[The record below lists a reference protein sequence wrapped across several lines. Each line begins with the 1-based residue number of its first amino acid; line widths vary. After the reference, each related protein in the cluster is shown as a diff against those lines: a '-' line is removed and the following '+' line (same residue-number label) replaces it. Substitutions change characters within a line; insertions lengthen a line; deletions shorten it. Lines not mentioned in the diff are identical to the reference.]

1 MASLIGYYSL
11 IIGFSISFLI
21 IFFSIK
27 NLSKSKLYNKIIFS
41 VFFQFFF
48 VSLSF
53 LCLVQSFISSDFSNE
68 TVFNH
73 SHTTVPTFYKISD
86 ACGNHEGSL
95 LLWLLVLT
103 LFIFLLLLRSNDH
116 PKKYSPH

>member
-21 IFFSIK
+21 IFYSIK
-27 NLSKSKLYNKIIFS
+27 NLSKSKLDNKIIFS

-53 LCLVQSFISSDFSNE
+53 LGLVQSFISSDFSNE

-73 SHTTVPTFYKISD
+73 SHTTVPTFYKISG
-86 ACGNHEGSL
+86 AWG
-95 LLWLLVLT
+95 
-103 LFIFLLLLRSNDH
+103 
-116 PKKYSPH
+116 